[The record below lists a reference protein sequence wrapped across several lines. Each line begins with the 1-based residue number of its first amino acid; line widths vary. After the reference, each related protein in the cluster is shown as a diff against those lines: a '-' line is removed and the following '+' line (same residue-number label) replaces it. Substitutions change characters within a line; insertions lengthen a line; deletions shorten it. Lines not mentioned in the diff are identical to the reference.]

1 MNSNGTRKI
10 MSGKYINNSN
20 HSSRKFGIG
29 RWGKGAGPGSL
40 ETLWTIWQRE
50 MLGKMNGC
58 TASSACKVEKH
69 AKSSQKSR

>member
-1 MNSNGTRKI
+1 MNTNGTRKT
-10 MSGKYINNSN
+10 MSGKYII
-20 HSSRKFGIG
+20 GIG

-40 ETLWTIWQRE
+40 ETLWTIWERE
-50 MLGKMNGC
+50 VLGKMNRC